1 MLLIYKVMLKKISCS
16 MKVVQELAAIDERWL
31 KIYPRECTSAETIW
45 SPISDGIVLYF
56 REQRRS

>member
-1 MLLIYKVMLKKISCS
+1 
-16 MKVVQELAAIDERWL
+16 MKLVLELAAIYERWL